1 MVNVRNKAFNDKVK
15 SDHTP
20 SDAHKAIVNE
30 KPSLINYVAAI
41 FA

>member
-1 MVNVRNKAFNDKVK
+1 MKNKLFNERTDDEVAV
-15 SDHTP
+15 

-30 KPSLINYVAAI
+30 KPTLINYVAAI